1 MSHDI
6 VDNSRL
12 RTALGTEGLVVA
24 SWVEDQFANEGSVL
38 TDHADVL
45 VGDQEMDAESAVV
58 SAEADVVESAQISK
72 GDDPCLVDTV
82 VADPVVGEWF
92 GDVGSGLDAC
102 VEGVQGRV
110 AVQGSVGP
118 VLVVVDPEGIQLRLE
133 DAERRGRRLLVE
145 ESLLGLVEALDLV
158 AGLGVVRGRV
168 FGDDA
173 EALELGLEEHL
184 ACTASTT

>member
-58 SAEADVVESAQISK
+58 SAEADVVESAQISE

-92 GDVGSGLDAC
+92 GDVESGLDAC

-118 VLVVVDPEGIQLRLE
+118 
-133 DAERRGRRLLVE
+133 
-145 ESLLGLVEALDLV
+145 
-158 AGLGVVRGRV
+158 
-168 FGDDA
+168 
-173 EALELGLEEHL
+173 
-184 ACTASTT
+184 

>member
-24 SWVEDQFANEGSVL
+24 GWVEDEFANEGSVL

-45 VGDQEMDAESAVV
+45 VGDQEVDAEPAVV
-58 SAEADVVESAQISK
+58 SAEADVVEPAQVAES
-72 GDDPCLVDTV
+72 DDPCLVDTV
-82 VADPVVGEWF
+82 VADPVVSEWF
-92 GDVGSGLDAC
+92 GDVGSGLDAG

-110 AVQGSVGP
+110 AVEGAMGAL
-118 VLVVVDPEGIQLRLE
+118 LVVVSPEGIELGLEHGQRRCWRLF
-133 DAERRGRRLLVE
+133 VE
-145 ESLLGLVEALDLV
+145 ELLLGLVKALDLA

-173 EALELGLEEHL
+173 EPLELGLRGAPCL
-184 ACTASTT
+184 CVTCR